1 MALTL
6 LPAVDVRDGKA
17 VRLRQGES
25 GSETDYGSPLD
36 AARTWV
42 DAGAQW
48 IHLVDLD
55 AAFGTGDNRAQLRRI
70 VAELG
75 DAVNIEMSGGVRNV
89 FVEDCDY
96 AGYCKRGIY
105 IKTNPDRGGFVK
117 NLYVRNCVFDE
128 VEDLFYVTSKYAG
141 EGLDNNHFSVIENLV
156 VDGLK
161 CRKVSKAAL
170 VLQGTSEQPV
180 TNVRFDNIEVGE
192 AKTGISF
199 SDTRN
204 VGMGECHIGGKVD
217 VPTQVT
223 SKDNLFNR

>member
-55 AAFGTGDNRAQLRRI
+55 AAFGTGDNRAQLRQI

-75 DAVNIEMSGGVRNV
+75 DAVNIEMSGGVR
-89 FVEDCDY
+89 DD
-96 AGYCKRGIY
+96 A
-105 IKTNPDRGGFVK
+105 
-117 NLYVRNCVFDE
+117 
-128 VEDLFYVTSKYAG
+128 S
-141 EGLDNNHFSVIENLV
+141 LD
-156 VDGLK
+156 
-161 CRKVSKAAL
+161 AAL
-170 VLQGTSEQPV
+170 EAGAARVNIGTAALENPEWTARV
-180 TNVRFDNIEVGE
+180 I
-192 AKTGISF
+192 AKYGDRVADRKS
-199 SDTRN
+199 
-204 VGMGECHIGGKVD
+204 VV
-217 VPTQVT
+217 
-223 SKDNLFNR
+223 